1 MLQLPAIPP
10 AMMLMQ
16 LPAIPPA
23 MMLLLYVEG
32 GMTHSIQSSHCMS
45 VASSLRLISLVA
57 CLPGHNMQILLFQII
72 DAVNSLLYTQLKN
85 QPLYCSHNNVGLVLY
100 RLRPSGILQTAF
112 CTK

>member
-1 MLQLPAIPP
+1 MPTATML
-10 AMMLMQ
+10 Q

-32 GMTHSIQSSHCMS
+32 GMTHSIQSSHCVS

-72 DAVNSLLYTQLKN
+72 DAVNSLPYAQLKN
-85 QPLYCSHNNVGLVLY
+85 QPLYRSHNHVGRVLY
-100 RLRPSGILQTAF
+100 RVASLRNCANDLLHKIILKT
-112 CTK
+112 